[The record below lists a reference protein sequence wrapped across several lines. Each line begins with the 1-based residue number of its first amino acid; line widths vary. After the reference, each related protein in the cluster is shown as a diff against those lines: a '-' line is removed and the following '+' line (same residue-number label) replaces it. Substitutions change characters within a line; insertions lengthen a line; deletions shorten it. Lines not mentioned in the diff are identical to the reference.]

1 MPSRKWT
8 KLPFDAAA
16 FRADG
21 AKLQKRWAA
30 LHHGDREPFPDAA
43 LLERLA
49 KREPAFA
56 AALKAHG
63 GAKALAAGLQDAWRA
78 FHAGDFG
85 TAIESG
91 ADLGP
96 LGAIVAG
103 KAAGV
108 YATCLERGN
117 APAVALLEAAV
128 ARCEA
133 AAKVLPD
140 HANAHYMHAFVLGR
154 LSQRISIVKALAA
167 GHATRVRASLD
178 RTLALEPK
186 HAEAHVALGAYHAEI
201 VGKVGGIAAGLT
213 YGATKAKALEHFEQ
227 ALKLAPEAPIVR
239 VEYAAALRLLD
250 PRGGRARAETLEREA
265 AALEPRDAMERLDV
279 ERARSAGS

>member
-1 MPSRKWT
+1 MPSRKWA
-8 KLPFDAAA
+8 KVPFDAGAYHL
-16 FRADG
+16 DG
-21 AKLQKRWAA
+21 AKLQKRWAS

-43 LLERLA
+43 ALEKLA
-49 KREPAFA
+49 RREPGLAES
-56 AALKAHG
+56 LKAAG

-85 TAIESG
+85 AAIERG

-96 LGAIVAG
+96 LGAVVAG

-108 YATCLERGN
+108 YATSLERSHSR
-117 APAVALLEAAV
+117 AVEVLEDAV

-133 AAKVLPD
+133 ALRTLPG
-140 HANAHYMHAFVLGR
+140 HANAHYVHAYALGR

-167 GHATRVRASLD
+167 GHAGRVRASLD

-213 YGATKAKALEHFEQ
+213 YGASKAKALEHFEQ
-227 ALKLAPEAPIVR
+227 ALALAPDEPVVR
-239 VEYAAALRLLD
+239 VEYAAGLRLLD
-250 PRGGRARAETLEREA
+250 PRGSRARAEALEREA

-279 ERARSAGS
+279 ERARAGA